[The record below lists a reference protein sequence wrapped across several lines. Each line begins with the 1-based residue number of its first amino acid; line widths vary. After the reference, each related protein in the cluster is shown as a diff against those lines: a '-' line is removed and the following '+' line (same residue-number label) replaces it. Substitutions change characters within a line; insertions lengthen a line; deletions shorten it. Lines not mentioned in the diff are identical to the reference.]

1 MINRDYRK
9 CLWISLIFKSID
21 STNRC
26 TVYYLKWVQTYLI
39 IFVRGSRKEIFRMIF
54 DISLSSQHN
63 IIQSWCLS
71 CFAVQLVHYI
81 HLSDVCIFCAFTV
94 VILFLFSHRVMLSM
108 CCLWTWLPVPLQKV
122 KFSIYMLSL

>member
-1 MINRDYRK
+1 
-9 CLWISLIFKSID
+9 
-21 STNRC
+21 
-26 TVYYLKWVQTYLI
+26 
-39 IFVRGSRKEIFRMIF
+39 MIF

-94 VILFLFSHRVMLSM
+94 VILFLFSHRVMLSVLFVNM
-108 CCLWTWLPVPLQKV
+108 TTCTPAEGK
-122 KFSIYMLSL
+122 I